1 MAGFGGFADPAAAAF
16 GADFQTPAGSA
27 DIGLPNIPVP
37 KKKKKPV
44 ASPPVTPLPQIT
56 PASPVAASTS
66 AFQDSLAAIVADF
79 AAKTAAINT
88 PVDQVT
94 IQPVGFAPA
103 APLAAPTIL
112 GGPATPTAPTPPPV
126 PKRVPAQ
133 GVTPAAA
140 ANRQKRRAAGAAKP
154 RTILTSGQGLLDLE
168 ADQSQRAKK
177 TLLGA

>member
-1 MAGFGGFADPAAAAF
+1 MAFGDVSPGFGGSGGFDAPAP
-16 GADFQTPAGSA
+16 GGSA

-44 ASPPVTPLPQIT
+44 APPVTPLPTIT
-56 PASPVAASTS
+56 PAPTPVADSTV
-66 AFQDSLAAIVADF
+66 AFQESLAAIVADF
-79 AAKTAAINT
+79 AAKTAAIAA
-88 PVDQVT
+88 PVDRIT
-94 IQPVGFAPA
+94 TQPVGFAPA

-112 GGPATPTAPTPPPV
+112 GGLTTPTAPTPPPV